1 MRFFSTYDWGDLEN
15 RPRIKKESW
24 RRIVQYFVP
33 YIKQFL
39 IVLLL
44 IGLSA
49 WLGIL
54 QPLII
59 KTIIDAAIPSGQT
72 SLLNWLILAM
82 IGAAVA
88 NGLIGVAQ
96 TYFNT
101 WIGQG
106 VMYDIR
112 NGMYQHLHQM
122 SLQFFTD
129 TKTGDIMSRLNNDVN
144 GLQTVVTE
152 TLSNS
157 VSNLVIAGTTILT
170 MYALDWRLATL
181 SLLILPL
188 FIIPTRRVG
197 KLNFHAKK
205 NTQQKIG
212 ELSSLMQETLSVS
225 GAMLV
230 KAFARHDWEMNRFA
244 KVNGELKNWQ
254 VRQSMIG
261 RWFFASVG
269 VLSTAGPAI
278 IYWYGGHAVIDQSIS
293 LGTVVAFTAFLQR
306 LFGPISALANIHVN
320 IYGSIALFERLFEYL
335 DMPVDVSD
343 LPGANPLTDVQGTI
357 TFDHVWFG
365 YQPER
370 PILRDVNVS
379 IQPGQLVALVGPSGS
394 GKTTLANLIPRFFD
408 PTQGRVLIDRQ
419 DLRNVTLHSLGETIG
434 IVSQETFLFHATI
447 RENLRYGKLDATDEE
462 IVRAAKAANIHEFI
476 AGLPDGYDTIVGE
489 RGYKLSGGEKQRI
502 AIARVILKDPAIL
515 LLDEATSALDS
526 HSEALVQAAL
536 EELMKSRTSLVIA
549 HRLSTVLAA
558 DQILVLEEGKIVE
571 QGTHQELIA
580 QDGLY
585 ASLYHQQF
593 ASSADPE
600 HELND
605 SEKEQRGG

>member
-1 MRFFSTYDWGDLEN
+1 MRFFSTYDWGDMN
-15 RPRIKKESW
+15 RRPQIKTEFL
-24 RRIVQYFVP
+24 RRIVSYFVP
-33 YIKQFL
+33 YTKQFL
-39 IVLLL
+39 VVLLL

-49 WLGIL
+49 LLGIL

-59 KTIIDAAIPSGQT
+59 KQIIDAAIPSGDV
-72 SLLNWLILAM
+72 SLLNGLILAM
-82 IGAAVA
+82 IGAAVGS
-88 NGLIGVAQ
+88 GLIGVAQ

-101 WIGQG
+101 LIGQG

-112 NGMYQHLHQM
+112 NGMYRYLHQM
-122 SLQFFTD
+122 SLQFFTN
-129 TKTGDIMSRLNNDVN
+129 TKTGDIMSRVNNDVN

-152 TLSNS
+152 TVSSS
-157 VSNLVIAGTTILT
+157 VSNLVIAVSTILT
-170 MYALDWRLATL
+170 MYALDWRLASL
-181 SLLILPL
+181 SLLVLPL

-197 KLNFHAKK
+197 KLNFQVKK

-225 GAMLV
+225 GALLV
-230 KAFARHDWEMNRFA
+230 KAFARQEWEMRRFA
-244 KVNGELKNWQ
+244 KVNSELKNWQ

-269 VLSTAGPAI
+269 VLSTAGPAV

-306 LFGPISALANIHVN
+306 LFGPISALANVHVN

-343 LPGANPLTDVQGTI
+343 SPDARPLSSVRGKIEFEQ
-357 TFDHVWFG
+357 VWFG
-365 YQPER
+365 YQADR
-370 PILRDVNVS
+370 PILRDINLT
-379 IQPGQLVALVGPSGS
+379 IQPGQLVAVVGPSGA

-408 PTQGRVLIDRQ
+408 PTEGRVRIDGQ
-419 DLRNVTLHSLGETIG
+419 DLRHVTLKSLGEAIG

-447 RENLRYGKLDATDEE
+447 RDNLLYGKLDATEE
-462 IVRAAKAANIHEFI
+462 ELIRAAKAANIHDFI
-476 AGLPDGYDTIVGE
+476 ADLPDGYGTIVGE

-526 HSEALVQAAL
+526 HSESLVQAAL

-558 DQILVLEEGKIVE
+558 NQILVLDEGRIVE
-571 QGTHQELIA
+571 LGTHQQLI
-580 QDGLY
+580 QQNGLY
-585 ASLYHQQF
+585 ASLYQHQFVKSHDGQ
-593 ASSADPE
+593 
-600 HELND
+600 
-605 SEKEQRGG
+605 

>member
-1 MRFFSTYDWGDLEN
+1 MRFFSTYDWGEMN
-15 RPRIKKESW
+15 RRPQIQTESL
-24 RRIVQYFVP
+24 RRIVRHFIP
-33 YIKQFL
+33 YSKQFL
-39 IVLLL
+39 VVLLL

-59 KTIIDAAIPSGQT
+59 KQIIDAAIPSGDVA
-72 SLLNWLILAM
+72 LLNWLILAM
-82 IGAAVA
+82 VAAAVA
-88 NGLIGVAQ
+88 NGLVGVAQ

-101 WIGQG
+101 LIGQG

-112 NGMYQHLHQM
+112 NGMYRYLHQM
-122 SLQFFTD
+122 SLQFFTN
-129 TKTGDIMSRLNNDVN
+129 TKTGDIMSRVNNDVN

-152 TLSNS
+152 TVSNS
-157 VSNLVIAGTTILT
+157 VSNLVIAVSTILT
-170 MYALDWRLATL
+170 MYALDWRLASL
-181 SLLILPL
+181 SLLVLPL

-197 KLNFHAKK
+197 KLNFQVKK

-225 GAMLV
+225 GALLV
-230 KAFARHDWEMNRFA
+230 KAFARQEWEMQRFA
-244 KVNGELKNWQ
+244 KVNLELKNWQ

-261 RWFFASVG
+261 RWFFASIG
-269 VLSTAGPAI
+269 VLSTAGPAV

-306 LFGPISALANIHVN
+306 LFGPIAALANVHVN

-343 LPGANPLTDVQGTI
+343 SPDARALTSVRGKI
-357 TFDHVWFG
+357 EFEHVWFS
-365 YQPER
+365 YQADR
-370 PILRDVNVS
+370 PILRDVNLT
-379 IQPGQLVALVGPSGS
+379 IQPGQLVAVVGPSGA

-408 PTQGRVLIDRQ
+408 PTEGSIRIDGQ
-419 DLRNVTLHSLGETIG
+419 DLRHVTLRSLGEAIG

-447 RENLRYGKLDATDEE
+447 RDNLLYGKLDATEE
-462 IVRAAKAANIHEFI
+462 ELIGAAKAANIHDFI
-476 AGLPDGYDTIVGE
+476 AELMDGYDTIVGE

-526 HSEALVQAAL
+526 HSESLVQAAL

-558 DQILVLEEGKIVE
+558 DQILVLDDGQIVE
-571 QGTHQELIA
+571 QGTHQQLIR
-580 QDGLY
+580 QNGLY
-585 ASLYHQQF
+585 ASLYQHQF
-593 ASSADPE
+593 VKSLDRS
-600 HELND
+600 
-605 SEKEQRGG
+605 

>member
-1 MRFFSTYDWGDLEN
+1 MRFFSTYDWGEMN
-15 RPRIKKESW
+15 RRPQIQTESL
-24 RRIVQYFVP
+24 RRIVRYFIP
-33 YIKQFL
+33 YSKQFL
-39 IVLLL
+39 VVLLL

-59 KTIIDAAIPSGQT
+59 KQIIDAAIPSGDVA
-72 SLLNWLILAM
+72 LLNWLILAM
-82 IGAAVA
+82 IAAAVA
-88 NGLIGVAQ
+88 NGLVGVAQ

-101 WIGQG
+101 LIGQG

-112 NGMYQHLHQM
+112 NGMYRYLHEM
-122 SLQFFTD
+122 SLQFFTN
-129 TKTGDIMSRLNNDVN
+129 TKTGDIMSRVNNDVN

-152 TLSNS
+152 TVSNS
-157 VSNLVIAGTTILT
+157 VSNLVIAVSTILT
-170 MYALDWRLATL
+170 MYALDWRLASL
-181 SLLILPL
+181 SLLVLPL

-197 KLNFHAKK
+197 KLNFQVKK

-225 GAMLV
+225 GALLV
-230 KAFARHDWEMNRFA
+230 KAFARQEWEMQRFA
-244 KVNGELKNWQ
+244 KVNLELKNWQ

-261 RWFFASVG
+261 RWFFASIG
-269 VLSTAGPAI
+269 VLSTAGPAV

-306 LFGPISALANIHVN
+306 LFGPIAALANVHVN

-343 LPGANPLTDVQGTI
+343 SPDARPLTSVRGKI
-357 TFDHVWFG
+357 EFEHVWFS
-365 YQPER
+365 YQADR
-370 PILRDVNVS
+370 PILRDVNLT
-379 IQPGQLVALVGPSGS
+379 IQPGQLVAVVGPSGA
-394 GKTTLANLIPRFFD
+394 GKTTLANLIPRLFD
-408 PTQGRVLIDRQ
+408 PTEGSIRIDGQ
-419 DLRNVTLHSLGETIG
+419 DLRHVTLRSLGEAIG

-447 RENLRYGKLDATDEE
+447 RDNLLYGKLDATEE
-462 IVRAAKAANIHEFI
+462 ELTGAAKAANIHDFI
-476 AGLPDGYDTIVGE
+476 AELPDGYDTIVGE

-526 HSEALVQAAL
+526 HSESLVQAAL

-558 DQILVLEEGKIVE
+558 DQILVLDEGQIVE
-571 QGTHQELIA
+571 QGTHQQLIR
-580 QDGLY
+580 QNGLY
-585 ASLYHQQF
+585 ASLYQHQF
-593 ASSADPE
+593 VKSLDRS
-600 HELND
+600 
-605 SEKEQRGG
+605 